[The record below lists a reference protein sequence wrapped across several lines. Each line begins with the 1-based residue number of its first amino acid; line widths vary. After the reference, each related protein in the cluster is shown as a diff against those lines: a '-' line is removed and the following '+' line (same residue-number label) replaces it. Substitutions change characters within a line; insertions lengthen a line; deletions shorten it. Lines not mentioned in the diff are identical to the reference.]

1 VPLKSLIRKIVPRLG
16 GARLDDAEPLPAD
29 LDPKTVW
36 RLQRVLGCK
45 IHNRELFVHALL
57 HRSFPQRSGHAASSN
72 ERLEYLGD
80 SVLNLIVG
88 EHLYARYPHA
98 PEGDLTKMRSRLV
111 NRKALAAYAKAL
123 RLSDFILM
131 SPSAAQSIGRGY
143 DTIIA
148 DTFEAIVAAIYLDRG
163 FVAARRFVERQVTQA
178 MTYGA
183 VTTTA
188 DENHKSRLLEFAQSH
203 GLGVPRYLIVKE
215 EGPDHDRT
223 FTVDVLLRNER
234 RGTATG
240 KNKKDA
246 EQAAAHQAMDL
257 LAK

>member
-1 VPLKSLIRKIVPRLG
+1 VPLKSLIRKIVPRLRR
-16 GARLDDAEPLPAD
+16 ARQRDEELLPAE
-29 LDPKTVW
+29 LDSPTVR
-36 RLQRVLGCK
+36 RLQRMLGCR
-45 IHNRELFVHALL
+45 IGDREIFVQALL
-57 HRSFPQRSGHAASSN
+57 HRSFPQRSGHASSSN

-88 EHLYARYPHA
+88 EYLYSRFPNA

-123 RLSDFILM
+123 QLSDFILM
-131 SPSAAQSIGRGY
+131 SPSAAQSVGKGY

-148 DTFEAIVAAIYLDRG
+148 DTFEAIVAAVYLDRG
-163 FVAARRFVERQVTQA
+163 FKAARKFVELQVLHA
-178 MTYGA
+178 IAKGA
-183 VTTTA
+183 VATA
-188 DENHKSRLLEFAQSH
+188 DENYKSKLLEYSQSH

-234 RGTATG
+234 RGTGSG

-246 EQAAAHQAMDL
+246 EQAAACQAL
-257 LAK
+257 NNRR

>member
-1 VPLKSLIRKIVPRLG
+1 MPLKSLIRKIVPRLRR
-16 GARLDDAEPLPAD
+16 ARLDDEETLPAE
-29 LDPKTVW
+29 LDSATVR

-45 IHNRELFVHALL
+45 IHNRDLFVQALL
-57 HRSFPQRSGHAASSN
+57 HRSFPQRSGHASSSN

-88 EHLYARYPHA
+88 EHLYARYPNA

-123 RLSDFILM
+123 CLSDFILM
-131 SPSAAQSIGRGY
+131 SPSAAQSVGRGY

-163 FVAARRFVERQVTQA
+163 FVTARRFVERQVSQA
-178 MTYGA
+178 LAHGA
-183 VTTTA
+183 VATV
-188 DENHKSRLLEFAQSH
+188 DENYKSKLLEYAQSR
-203 GLGVPRYLIVKE
+203 GLGVPRYLIIKE

-223 FTVDVLLRNER
+223 FTVDVLLHNER
-234 RGTATG
+234 RGTGAG

-246 EQAAAHQAMDL
+246 EQAAASQAL
-257 LAK
+257 NNLR

>member
-1 VPLKSLIRKIVPRLG
+1 VPLKSLIRKIVPRLRR
-16 GARLDDAEPLPAD
+16 ARIDDEETLPAE
-29 LDPKTVW
+29 LDTPTVR

-45 IHNRELFVHALL
+45 IHHRDLFVQALL
-57 HRSFPQRSGHAASSN
+57 HRSFPQRSGHASSSN

-88 EHLYARYPHA
+88 EHLYARYPEA

-131 SPSAAQSIGRGY
+131 SPSAAQSVGKGY

-163 FVAARRFVERQVTQA
+163 FVAARRFVERQVSQA
-178 MTYGA
+178 LAHGA
-183 VTTTA
+183 VVTI
-188 DENHKSRLLEFAQSH
+188 DENYKSKLLEYAQSR
-203 GLGVPRYLIVKE
+203 GLGVPRYLIVRE

-234 RGTATG
+234 RGTGTG

-246 EQAAAHQAMDL
+246 EQAAASQAL
-257 LAK
+257 TNLR

>member
-1 VPLKSLIRKIVPRLG
+1 MPLKSLIRKIVPRLG
-16 GARLDDAEPLPAD
+16 RARQRDEELLPAE
-29 LDPKTVW
+29 LDTPTVR
-36 RLQRVLGCK
+36 RLQRVLGCR
-45 IHNRELFVHALL
+45 IRDREIFVQALL
-57 HRSFPQRSGHAASSN
+57 HRSFPQRSGHASLSN

-88 EHLYARYPHA
+88 EYLFARFPGA

-123 RLSDFILM
+123 QLSDFILM
-131 SPSAAQSIGRGY
+131 SPSAAQSVGKGY

-163 FVAARRFVERQVTQA
+163 FVAARRFVERQVLHAIAQ
-178 MTYGA
+178 GA
-183 VTTTA
+183 VATA
-188 DENHKSRLLEFAQSH
+188 DENYKSKLLEYSQSH

-234 RGTATG
+234 RGTGSG

-246 EQAAAHQAMDL
+246 EQAAACQAL
-257 LAK
+257 NNLR

>member
-1 VPLKSLIRKIVPRLG
+1 VPLKALIRKIVPRLRV
-16 GARLDDAEPLPAD
+16 ARLDDEEIFPAE
-29 LDPKTVW
+29 LDNATIR

-45 IHNRELFVHALL
+45 IHDRDLFVQALL
-57 HRSFPQRSGHAASSN
+57 HRSFPQRSGHASSSN

-80 SVLNLIVG
+80 SV
-88 EHLYARYPHA
+88 R
-98 PEGDLTKMRSRLV
+98 DLTKMRSRLV
-111 NRKALAAYAKAL
+111 NSKALAAYAKAL

-131 SPSAAQSIGRGY
+131 SPSAAQSVGRGY

-163 FVAARRFVERQVTQA
+163 FVTARRFVERQVSLA
-178 MTYGA
+178 LAHGA
-183 VTTTA
+183 VVTN
-188 DENHKSRLLEFAQSH
+188 DENYKSKLLEYAQSR

-234 RGTATG
+234 RGTGTG

-246 EQAAAHQAMDL
+246 EQAAASQAL
-257 LAK
+257 NKR

>member
-1 VPLKSLIRKIVPRLG
+1 
-16 GARLDDAEPLPAD
+16 
-29 LDPKTVW
+29 
-36 RLQRVLGCK
+36 
-45 IHNRELFVHALL
+45 
-57 HRSFPQRSGHAASSN
+57 
-72 ERLEYLGD
+72 
-80 SVLNLIVG
+80 
-88 EHLYARYPHA
+88 
-98 PEGDLTKMRSRLV
+98 MRSRLV

-131 SPSAAQSIGRGY
+131 SPSAAQSVGKGY

-178 MTYGA
+178 LAHGA
-183 VTTTA
+183 VVTI
-188 DENHKSRLLEFAQSH
+188 DENYKSKLLEYAQSH
-203 GLGVPRYLIVKE
+203 GLGVPRYLIVRE

-234 RGTATG
+234 RGTGTG

-246 EQAAAHQAMDL
+246 EQAAASQAL
-257 LAK
+257 NHLR

>member
-1 VPLKSLIRKIVPRLG
+1 MPLKSLIRKIVLRLR
-16 GARLDDAEPLPAD
+16 GARLDDEEILPAA
-29 LDPKTVW
+29 LDNATVR

-45 IHNRELFVHALL
+45 IHDRDLFVQALL
-57 HRSFPQRSGHAASSN
+57 HRSFPQRSGHAGSSN

-88 EHLYARYPHA
+88 EHLYARYPDA

-111 NRKALAAYAKAL
+111 NSKALAAYAKAL
-123 RLSDFILM
+123 SLSDFILM
-131 SPSAAQSIGRGY
+131 SPSAAQSVGKGY

-148 DTFEAIVAAIYLDRG
+148 DTFEAIVAAIYLDSG
-163 FVAARRFVERQVTQA
+163 FVAARRFVGRQVSQA
-178 MTYGA
+178 IAHGA
-183 VTTTA
+183 VATA
-188 DENHKSRLLEFAQSH
+188 DENYKSRLLEYAQSRE
-203 GLGVPRYLIVKE
+203 LGVPRYLIVRE

-234 RGTATG
+234 RGTGTG

-246 EQAAAHQAMDL
+246 EQAAALQALNDL
-257 LAK
+257 R

>member
-1 VPLKSLIRKIVPRLG
+1 VPLKALIRKIVPRLRV
-16 GARLDDAEPLPAD
+16 ARLDDEEIFPAE
-29 LDPKTVW
+29 LDNATIR

-45 IHNRELFVHALL
+45 IHDRDLFVQALL
-57 HRSFPQRSGHAASSN
+57 HRSFPQRSGHASSSN

-88 EHLYARYPHA
+88 EHLYARYPSA

-111 NRKALAAYAKAL
+111 NSKALAAYAKAL

-131 SPSAAQSIGRGY
+131 SPSAAQSVGRGY

-163 FVAARRFVERQVTQA
+163 FVTARRFVERQVSLA
-178 MTYGA
+178 LAHGA
-183 VTTTA
+183 VVTN
-188 DENHKSRLLEFAQSH
+188 DENYKSKLLEYAQSR

-234 RGTATG
+234 RGTGTG

-246 EQAAAHQAMDL
+246 EQAAASQAL
-257 LAK
+257 NKR

>member
-1 VPLKSLIRKIVPRLG
+1 
-16 GARLDDAEPLPAD
+16 
-29 LDPKTVW
+29 
-36 RLQRVLGCK
+36 
-45 IHNRELFVHALL
+45 
-57 HRSFPQRSGHAASSN
+57 
-72 ERLEYLGD
+72 
-80 SVLNLIVG
+80 
-88 EHLYARYPHA
+88 
-98 PEGDLTKMRSRLV
+98 MRSRLV

-188 DENHKSRLLEFAQSH
+188 DENYKSRLLEYAQSH

-234 RGTATG
+234 RGTGSG

>member
-1 VPLKSLIRKIVPRLG
+1 VPLKSLIRKIVPRLH
-16 GARLDDAEPLPAD
+16 GARTKDEEILPAD
-29 LDPKTVW
+29 FDARTVH
-36 RLQRVLGCK
+36 RLQRVLGCT
-45 IHNRELFVHALL
+45 IHNRELFVQALL
-57 HRSFPQRSGHAASSN
+57 HRSFPQRPGRASSSN

-88 EHLYARYPHA
+88 EHLYHRYPHA
-98 PEGDLTKMRSRLV
+98 LEGDLTKMRSRLV

-131 SPSAAQSIGRGY
+131 SPSAAQSVGKGY

-163 FVAARRFVERQVTQA
+163 FVAARRFVERQVSHA
-178 MTYGA
+178 LAHGA
-183 VTTTA
+183 VATA
-188 DENHKSRLLEFAQSH
+188 DENYKSRLLEYAQSH
-203 GLGVPRYLIVKE
+203 GLGVPRYVIVKE

-223 FTVDVLLRNER
+223 FTVDVLLRSER
-234 RGTATG
+234 RGTGTG

-246 EQAAAHQAMDL
+246 EQAAASQAL
-257 LAK
+257 RTLR